1 MTRIAIVGGTGPEGR
16 GLALRLAMAGHEV
29 VIGSRDAGRAAEAAA
44 GLLDA
49 VVPAQAGTSS
59 PSGRGAS
66 TPHSQERETSSTPL
80 SQERETSST
89 PLSQEWETSST
100 PLSQEW
106 ETSSTPL
113 SQEWETSSTPL
124 SQEWERVR
132 VRVDGAANAD
142 AVSDADVVLLAV
154 PFEGLRPTAEALREA
169 LAGRLVVSIVAPV
182 EFVEGQM
189 RAVTVPEGSAGE
201 LTRDLL
207 PQSRVAAAF
216 QNMSSRDL
224 LRAQHPLEGD
234 VAVTADDESAR
245 RETMALAEAM
255 PSLRAVDAGPLS
267 NSRYVE
273 ELTALLV
280 NLNRIHKAHST
291 IRFLG
296 L

>member
-29 VIGSRDAGRAAEAAA
+29 VIGSRDAGRAADAAS
-44 GLLDA
+44 GLLEAHPHPD
-49 VVPAQAGTSS
+49 PHPSPLPEGEGKEQGTLSTAGEGKEQGGGNRGRDSRLRGNDEGG
-59 PSGRGAS
+59 SGNDEGGSGNDEGGSGNDEGGSGNDEGGLAIS
-66 TPHSQERETSSTPL
+66 
-80 SQERETSST
+80 
-89 PLSQEWETSST
+89 
-100 PLSQEW
+100 
-106 ETSSTPL
+106 
-113 SQEWETSSTPL
+113 
-124 SQEWERVR
+124 
-132 VRVDGAANAD
+132 GAANAD
-142 AVSDADVVLLAV
+142 AVSNADVVLLAV
-154 PFEGLRPTAEALREA
+154 PFEGLRPTAEALRES

-182 EFVEGQM
+182 EFADGQM
-189 RAVTVPEGSAGE
+189 RALSVPEGSAGE
-201 LTRDLL
+201 LARELL
-207 PQSRVAAAF
+207 PESRVAAAF
-216 QNMSSRDL
+216 QNMSARDL
-224 LRAQHPLEGD
+224 LRADHPLEGD

>member
-29 VIGSRDAGRAAEAAA
+29 VIGSRDAGRAAEAAS
-44 GLLDA
+44 GLLGGNPHPRIGDA
-49 VVPAQAGTSS
+49 HPLPGGEGKELMQGGDLS
-59 PSGRGAS
+59 PQGRGVS
-66 TPHSQERETSSTPL
+66 GPPRPPGEGL
-80 SQERETSST
+80 G
-89 PLSQEWETSST
+89 
-100 PLSQEW
+100 
-106 ETSSTPL
+106 
-113 SQEWETSSTPL
+113 
-124 SQEWERVR
+124 VR
-132 VRVDGAANAD
+132 VTGAANAD
-142 AVSDADVVLLAV
+142 AVSGADAVLLAV
-154 PFEGLRPTAEALREA
+154 PFEGLRPTAESLRAA

-182 EFVEGQM
+182 EFADGQM
-189 RAVTVPEGSAGE
+189 RALTVPEGSAGE
-201 LTRDLL
+201 LTRELL
-207 PQSRVAAAF
+207 PESRVAAAF
-216 QNMSSRDL
+216 QNMSARDL
-224 LRAQHPLEGD
+224 LRADRPLEGD
-234 VAVTADDESAR
+234 VAVTADDDEAR

>member
-29 VIGSRDAGRAAEAAA
+29 VIGSRDAGRAAEAAS
-44 GLLDA
+44 GLLEGNPHPRIGDA
-49 VVPAQAGTSS
+49 HPLPGGEGREQGRSDGGSLAISGT
-59 PSGRGAS
+59 
-66 TPHSQERETSSTPL
+66 T
-80 SQERETSST
+80 
-89 PLSQEWETSST
+89 
-100 PLSQEW
+100 
-106 ETSSTPL
+106 
-113 SQEWETSSTPL
+113 
-124 SQEWERVR
+124 
-132 VRVDGAANAD
+132 NAD
-142 AVSDADVVLLAV
+142 AVSGADAVLLAV
-154 PFEGLRPTAEALREA
+154 PFEGLRPTAESLREA

-182 EFVEGQM
+182 EFADGQM
-189 RAVTVPEGSAGE
+189 RALTVPEGSAGE

-207 PQSRVAAAF
+207 PESRVAAAF
-216 QNMSSRDL
+216 QNMSARDL

>member
-29 VIGSRDAGRAAEAAA
+29 VIGSRDAGRAAAAAA
-44 GLLDA
+44 GLLEGRES
-49 VVPAQAGTSS
+49 VVPALQRARRAGTSS
-59 PSGRGAS
+59 PQGRELPIS
-66 TPHSQERETSSTPL
+66 
-80 SQERETSST
+80 
-89 PLSQEWETSST
+89 
-100 PLSQEW
+100 
-106 ETSSTPL
+106 
-113 SQEWETSSTPL
+113 
-124 SQEWERVR
+124 
-132 VRVDGAANAD
+132 GAANAD
-142 AVSDADVVLLAV
+142 AVNSADVVLLAV
-154 PFEGLRPTAEALREA
+154 PFEGLRPTAESLREQ
-169 LAGRLVVSIVAPV
+169 LVGKLVVSIVAPV
-182 EFVEGQM
+182 TFADGQM
-189 RAVTVPEGSAGE
+189 SAISVPEGSAGE

-207 PQSRVAAAF
+207 PESRVAAAF
-216 QNMSSRDL
+216 QNMSARDL

-234 VAVTADDESAR
+234 VAVCADDDDAR

-267 NSRYVE
+267 NSRYIE

>member
-29 VIGSRDAGRAAEAAA
+29 VIGSRDAGRAADAAS
-44 GLLDA
+44 GLLEHPHPSPLPRGEGRNQGTHSTGGEGKGQGELSTA
-49 VVPAQAGTSS
+49 GVEKHRGTATGGEVPASAGTT
-59 PSGRGAS
+59 SGALNIS
-66 TPHSQERETSSTPL
+66 
-80 SQERETSST
+80 
-89 PLSQEWETSST
+89 
-100 PLSQEW
+100 
-106 ETSSTPL
+106 
-113 SQEWETSSTPL
+113 
-124 SQEWERVR
+124 
-132 VRVDGAANAD
+132 GAANAD
-142 AVSDADVVLLAV
+142 AVSGADAVLLAV
-154 PFEGLRPTAEALREA
+154 PFEGLRPTAESLREA

-182 EFVEGQM
+182 EFADGQM
-189 RAVTVPEGSAGE
+189 RALTVPEGSAGE

-207 PQSRVAAAF
+207 PESRVAAAF
-216 QNMSSRDL
+216 QNMSARDL
-224 LRAQHPLEGD
+224 LRAGHPLEGD

>member
-29 VIGSRDAGRAAEAAA
+29 VIGSRDAGRAAEAAS
-44 GLLDA
+44 GLLEGRA
-49 VVPAQAGTSS
+49 SVVPAEAGTSS
-59 PSGRGAS
+59 QEGALAIS
-66 TPHSQERETSSTPL
+66 
-80 SQERETSST
+80 
-89 PLSQEWETSST
+89 
-100 PLSQEW
+100 
-106 ETSSTPL
+106 
-113 SQEWETSSTPL
+113 
-124 SQEWERVR
+124 
-132 VRVDGAANAD
+132 GAANAD
-142 AVSDADVVLLAV
+142 AVSDAEAVLLAV
-154 PFEGLRPTAEALREA
+154 PFEGLRPTAESLREA

-182 EFVEGQM
+182 EFADGQM
-189 RAVTVPEGSAGE
+189 RAVSVPEGSAGE

-207 PQSRVAAAF
+207 PESRVAAAF
-216 QNMSSRDL
+216 QNMSARDL

-234 VAVTADDESAR
+234 VAVTADDDSAR
-245 RETMALAEAM
+245 HETMALAEAM

>member
-29 VIGSRDAGRAAEAAA
+29 VIGSRDAGRAAEAAS
-44 GLLDA
+44 GLVA
-49 VVPAQAGTSS
+49 SGS
-59 PSGRGAS
+59 PR
-66 TPHSQERETSSTPL
+66 PL
-80 SQERETSST
+80 GEG
-89 PLSQEWETSST
+89 LG
-100 PLSQEW
+100 
-106 ETSSTPL
+106 
-113 SQEWETSSTPL
+113 
-124 SQEWERVR
+124 VR
-132 VRVDGAANAD
+132 VTGAANAD
-142 AVSDADVVLLAV
+142 AVSGADVVLLAV
-154 PFEGLRPTAEALREA
+154 PFEGLRPTAESLRDA

-182 EFVEGQM
+182 EFVDGQM
-189 RAVTVPEGSAGE
+189 RAVSVPEGSAGE

-207 PQSRVAAAF
+207 PESRVAAAF
-216 QNMSSRDL
+216 QNMSARDL
-224 LRAQHPLEGD
+224 LRADHPLEGD

-296 L
+296 I

>member
-16 GLALRLAMAGHEV
+16 GLAMRLAMAGHEV
-29 VIGSRDAGRAAEAAA
+29 VIGSRDAGRAADAAS
-44 GLLDA
+44 GLLE
-49 VVPAQAGTSS
+49 
-59 PSGRGAS
+59 GRD
-66 TPHSQERETSSTPL
+66 TLPIT
-80 SQERETSST
+80 
-89 PLSQEWETSST
+89 
-100 PLSQEW
+100 
-106 ETSSTPL
+106 
-113 SQEWETSSTPL
+113 
-124 SQEWERVR
+124 
-132 VRVDGAANAD
+132 GAANAD
-142 AVSDADVVLLAV
+142 AVSEADVVLLAV
-154 PFEGLRPTAEALREA
+154 PFEGLRPTAEALRQA

-182 EFVEGQM
+182 EFADGQM
-189 RAVTVPEGSAGE
+189 RALTVPEGSAGE

-207 PQSRVAAAF
+207 PESRVAAAF
-216 QNMSSRDL
+216 QNMSARDL
-224 LRAQHPLEGD
+224 LRADHPLEGD

>member
-29 VIGSRDAGRAAEAAA
+29 VIGSRDAGRAAEAAS
-44 GLLDA
+44 GLLEAHPHPPQGNPHPRIGDA
-49 VVPAQAGTSS
+49 HPLPEGEGREQGRSDGGLDS
-59 PSGRGAS
+59 RLRGNDESGRGNDGS
-66 TPHSQERETSSTPL
+66 ERGNDGS
-80 SQERETSST
+80 ERGNDGGALAIT
-89 PLSQEWETSST
+89 
-100 PLSQEW
+100 
-106 ETSSTPL
+106 
-113 SQEWETSSTPL
+113 
-124 SQEWERVR
+124 
-132 VRVDGAANAD
+132 GAANAD
-142 AVSDADVVLLAV
+142 AVSGADAVLLAV
-154 PFEGLRPTAEALREA
+154 PFEGLRPTAESLRDA

-182 EFVEGQM
+182 EFVDGQM
-189 RAVTVPEGSAGE
+189 RAVSVPEGSAGE

-207 PQSRVAAAF
+207 PESRVAAAF
-216 QNMSSRDL
+216 QNMSARDL
-224 LRAQHPLEGD
+224 LRADHPLEGD

>member
-29 VIGSRDAGRAAEAAA
+29 VIGSRDAGRAAEAAS
-44 GLLDA
+44 GLMERMP
-49 VVPAQAGTSS
+49 VVPAQAGTSP
-59 PSGRGAS
+59 PSESGAS
-66 TPHSQERETSSTPL
+66 SD
-80 SQERETSST
+80 
-89 PLSQEWETSST
+89 
-100 PLSQEW
+100 
-106 ETSSTPL
+106 
-113 SQEWETSSTPL
+113 PL

-132 VRVDGAANAD
+132 VRVEGAANAD
-142 AVSDADVVLLAV
+142 AVSGADVVLLAV
-154 PFEGLRPTAEALREA
+154 PFEGLRPTAESLRDA

-182 EFVEGQM
+182 EFVDGQM
-189 RAVTVPEGSAGE
+189 RAVSVPEGSAGE

-207 PQSRVAAAF
+207 PESRVAAAF
-216 QNMSSRDL
+216 QNMSARDL
-224 LRAQHPLEGD
+224 LRAGHALEGD
-234 VAVTADDESAR
+234 VAVTADDAEAR

>member
-29 VIGSRDAGRAAEAAA
+29 VIGSRDATRAAEAAS
-44 GLLDA
+44 GLMESLR
-49 VVPAQAGTSS
+49 PAQAHPHPPQSGDLS
-59 PSGRGAS
+59 PQGRGVS
-66 TPHSQERETSSTPL
+66 DSPQERAAPSD
-80 SQERETSST
+80 
-89 PLSQEWETSST
+89 
-100 PLSQEW
+100 
-106 ETSSTPL
+106 
-113 SQEWETSSTPL
+113 PL

-142 AVSDADVVLLAV
+142 AVSNADAVLLAV
-154 PFEGLRPTAEALREA
+154 PFEGLRPTAESLRDA

-182 EFVEGQM
+182 EFADGQM
-189 RAVTVPEGSAGE
+189 RALTVPEGSAGE

-207 PQSRVAAAF
+207 PESRVAAAF
-216 QNMSSRDL
+216 QNMSARDL
-224 LRAQHPLEGD
+224 LRADHPLEGD

>member
-1 MTRIAIVGGTGPEGR
+1 MAI
-16 GLALRLAMAGHEV
+16 
-29 VIGSRDAGRAAEAAA
+29 S
-44 GLLDA
+44 
-49 VVPAQAGTSS
+49 
-59 PSGRGAS
+59 
-66 TPHSQERETSSTPL
+66 
-80 SQERETSST
+80 
-89 PLSQEWETSST
+89 
-100 PLSQEW
+100 
-106 ETSSTPL
+106 
-113 SQEWETSSTPL
+113 
-124 SQEWERVR
+124 
-132 VRVDGAANAD
+132 GAANAD

-182 EFVEGQM
+182 EFTDGQM
-189 RAVTVPEGSAGE
+189 RALSVPEGSAGE
-201 LTRDLL
+201 LARDLL
-207 PQSRVAAAF
+207 PESRVAAAF
-216 QNMSSRDL
+216 QNMSARDL
-224 LRAQHPLEGD
+224 LRADHPLEGD
-234 VAVTADDESAR
+234 VAVCADDDSAR

>member
-29 VIGSRDAGRAAEAAA
+29 VIGSRDESRAQEAAS
-44 GLLDA
+44 GLLES
-49 VVPAQAGTSS
+49 QALPIS
-59 PSGRGAS
+59 
-66 TPHSQERETSSTPL
+66 
-80 SQERETSST
+80 
-89 PLSQEWETSST
+89 
-100 PLSQEW
+100 
-106 ETSSTPL
+106 
-113 SQEWETSSTPL
+113 
-124 SQEWERVR
+124 
-132 VRVDGAANAD
+132 GAANAD
-142 AVSDADVVLLAV
+142 AVSGADAVLLAV
-154 PFEGLRPTAEALREA
+154 PFDGLRPTAEALRER

-182 EFVEGQM
+182 EFTNGQM
-189 RAVTVPEGSAGE
+189 RAVSVPEGSAGE

-207 PQSRVAAAF
+207 PASRVAAAF
-216 QNMSSRDL
+216 QNLSARDL
-224 LRAQHPLEGD
+224 LRAEHPLEGD
-234 VAVTADDESAR
+234 VAVCADDEPAR

-255 PSLRAVDAGPLS
+255 ASLRAVDAGPLS

>member
-29 VIGSRDAGRAAEAAA
+29 VIGSRDAARASDAASRLLEARDV
-44 GLLDA
+44 L
-49 VVPAQAGTSS
+49 PIT
-59 PSGRGAS
+59 
-66 TPHSQERETSSTPL
+66 
-80 SQERETSST
+80 
-89 PLSQEWETSST
+89 
-100 PLSQEW
+100 
-106 ETSSTPL
+106 
-113 SQEWETSSTPL
+113 
-124 SQEWERVR
+124 
-132 VRVDGAANAD
+132 GAANPD

-154 PFEGLRPTAEALREA
+154 PFEGLRPTAESLREG

-182 EFVEGQM
+182 EFADGQM
-189 RAVTVPEGSAGE
+189 SAVSVPEGSAGE

-207 PQSRVAAAF
+207 PESRVAAAF
-216 QNMSSRDL
+216 QNMSARDL

-234 VAVTADDESAR
+234 VAVCADDDSAR

-280 NLNRIHKAHST
+280 NLNRIHKAHTT

>member
-29 VIGSRDAGRAAEAAA
+29 VIGSRDAGRAAEAAS
-44 GLLDA
+44 GLLEGNPHPRIGDA
-49 VVPAQAGTSS
+49 HPLPGGEGRERGQGGDLS
-59 PSGRGAS
+59 P
-66 TPHSQERETSSTPL
+66 QERGVSGPPRPL
-80 SQERETSST
+80 GGGGALKRVG
-89 PLSQEWETSST
+89 
-100 PLSQEW
+100 
-106 ETSSTPL
+106 
-113 SQEWETSSTPL
+113 
-124 SQEWERVR
+124 VR
-132 VRVDGAANAD
+132 VSGATNAE
-142 AVSDADVVLLAV
+142 AVSGADVVLLAV
-154 PFEGLRPTAEALREA
+154 PFEGLRPTAESLRDV

-182 EFVEGQM
+182 EFADGQM
-189 RAVTVPEGSAGE
+189 RAVSVPEGSAGE

-207 PQSRVAAAF
+207 PESRVAAAF
-216 QNMSSRDL
+216 QNMSARDL
-224 LRAQHPLEGD
+224 LRADHALEGD
-234 VAVTADDESAR
+234 VAVTADDAEAR

>member
-29 VIGSRDAGRAAEAAA
+29 VIGSRDASRAAEAAS
-44 GLLDA
+44 GLVEGRDA
-49 VVPAQAGTSS
+49 
-59 PSGRGAS
+59 PSI
-66 TPHSQERETSSTPL
+66 
-80 SQERETSST
+80 
-89 PLSQEWETSST
+89 
-100 PLSQEW
+100 
-106 ETSSTPL
+106 
-113 SQEWETSSTPL
+113 PL

-142 AVSDADVVLLAV
+142 AVSNADVVLLAV
-154 PFEGLRPTAEALREA
+154 PFEGLRPTAESLRDA
-169 LAGRLVVSIVAPV
+169 LAGKLVVSIVAPV
-182 EFVEGQM
+182 EFADGQM
-189 RAVTVPEGSAGE
+189 RALTVPEGSAGE

-207 PQSRVAAAF
+207 PESRVAAAF
-216 QNMSSRDL
+216 QNMSARDL
-224 LRAQHPLEGD
+224 LRADHPLEGD

>member
-29 VIGSRDAGRAAEAAA
+29 VIGSRDAGRAADAAS
-44 GLLDA
+44 GLLGHPHPRIEDA
-49 VVPAQAGTSS
+49 HPLPKGE
-59 PSGRGAS
+59 GRESLAIS
-66 TPHSQERETSSTPL
+66 
-80 SQERETSST
+80 
-89 PLSQEWETSST
+89 
-100 PLSQEW
+100 
-106 ETSSTPL
+106 
-113 SQEWETSSTPL
+113 
-124 SQEWERVR
+124 
-132 VRVDGAANAD
+132 GAANAD

-154 PFEGLRPTAEALREA
+154 PFEGLRPTAESLREA

-182 EFVEGQM
+182 EFTDGQM
-189 RAVTVPEGSAGE
+189 RALSVPEGSAGE
-201 LTRDLL
+201 LARDLL
-207 PQSRVAAAF
+207 PESRVAAAF
-216 QNMSSRDL
+216 QNMSARDL
-224 LRAQHPLEGD
+224 LRADHPLEGD
-234 VAVTADDESAR
+234 VAVCADDDSAR

>member
-29 VIGSRDAGRAAEAAA
+29 VIGSRDAGRAADAASGLVEGGEGKD
-44 GLLDA
+44 GLLI
-49 VVPAQAGTSS
+49 T
-59 PSGRGAS
+59 
-66 TPHSQERETSSTPL
+66 
-80 SQERETSST
+80 
-89 PLSQEWETSST
+89 
-100 PLSQEW
+100 
-106 ETSSTPL
+106 
-113 SQEWETSSTPL
+113 
-124 SQEWERVR
+124 
-132 VRVDGAANAD
+132 GAANAD
-142 AVSDADVVLLAV
+142 AVSGADVVLLAV
-154 PFEGLRPTAEALREA
+154 PFEGLRPTAEALREG

-182 EFVEGQM
+182 EFVDGQM
-189 RAVTVPEGSAGE
+189 RAVSVPEGSAGE

-207 PQSRVAAAF
+207 PESRVAAAF
-216 QNMSSRDL
+216 QNMSARDL
-224 LRAQHPLEGD
+224 LRAGHPLEGD

>member
-29 VIGSRDAGRAAEAAA
+29 VIGSRDAGRAAEAAS
-44 GLLDA
+44 GLLEGNPHPRIGDA
-49 VVPAQAGTSS
+49 HPLPEGEGRERAQSDE
-59 PSGRGAS
+59 GALAIS
-66 TPHSQERETSSTPL
+66 
-80 SQERETSST
+80 
-89 PLSQEWETSST
+89 
-100 PLSQEW
+100 
-106 ETSSTPL
+106 
-113 SQEWETSSTPL
+113 
-124 SQEWERVR
+124 
-132 VRVDGAANAD
+132 GAANAD
-142 AVSDADVVLLAV
+142 AVSGADAVLLAV
-154 PFEGLRPTAEALREA
+154 PFEGLRPTAEALRDA

-182 EFVEGQM
+182 EFVDGQM
-189 RAVTVPEGSAGE
+189 RAVSVPEGSAGE

-207 PQSRVAAAF
+207 PESRVAAAF
-216 QNMSSRDL
+216 QNMSARDL
-224 LRAQHPLEGD
+224 LRADHALEGD
-234 VAVTADDESAR
+234 VAVTADDKSAR

>member
-16 GLALRLAMAGHEV
+16 GLALRLAIAGHEV
-29 VIGSRDAGRAAEAAA
+29 VIGSRDAGRAAEAAS
-44 GLLDA
+44 GLLEGRDA
-49 VVPAQAGTSS
+49 LPIS
-59 PSGRGAS
+59 
-66 TPHSQERETSSTPL
+66 
-80 SQERETSST
+80 
-89 PLSQEWETSST
+89 
-100 PLSQEW
+100 
-106 ETSSTPL
+106 
-113 SQEWETSSTPL
+113 
-124 SQEWERVR
+124 
-132 VRVDGAANAD
+132 GAANAD
-142 AVSDADVVLLAV
+142 AVNDADAVLLAV
-154 PFEGLRPTAEALREA
+154 PFEGLRPTAESLRDA

-182 EFVEGQM
+182 EFTDGQM
-189 RAVTVPEGSAGE
+189 RAVSVPEGSAGE

-207 PQSRVAAAF
+207 PESRVAAAF
-216 QNMSSRDL
+216 QNMSARDL

-234 VAVTADDESAR
+234 VAVTADDDSAR

>member
-29 VIGSRDAGRAAEAAA
+29 VIGSRDAGRAAEAAS
-44 GLLDA
+44 GLL
-49 VVPAQAGTSS
+49 GS
-59 PSGRGAS
+59 PHPGPLPEGEGKEGLAISGA
-66 TPHSQERETSSTPL
+66 EN
-80 SQERETSST
+80 
-89 PLSQEWETSST
+89 
-100 PLSQEW
+100 
-106 ETSSTPL
+106 
-113 SQEWETSSTPL
+113 
-124 SQEWERVR
+124 VR
-132 VRVDGAANAD
+132 

-154 PFEGLRPTAEALREA
+154 PFEGLRPTAESLREA

-182 EFVEGQM
+182 EFADGQM
-189 RAVTVPEGSAGE
+189 RALSVPEGSAGE

-207 PQSRVAAAF
+207 PESRVAAAF
-216 QNMSSRDL
+216 QNMSARDL
-224 LRAQHPLEGD
+224 LRAEHPLEGD

>member
-1 MTRIAIVGGTGPEGR
+1 MKRERTGPEGR
-16 GLALRLAMAGHEV
+16 GA
-29 VIGSRDAGRAAEAAA
+29 GSRCGWRWRVTRSSSARGTRVARLRRRRGCWNTLTRLRPPLPGGEGKE
-44 GLLDA
+44 GL
-49 VVPAQAGTSS
+49 PIT
-59 PSGRGAS
+59 
-66 TPHSQERETSSTPL
+66 
-80 SQERETSST
+80 
-89 PLSQEWETSST
+89 
-100 PLSQEW
+100 
-106 ETSSTPL
+106 
-113 SQEWETSSTPL
+113 
-124 SQEWERVR
+124 
-132 VRVDGAANAD
+132 GAANAD
-142 AVSDADVVLLAV
+142 AVSEAEAVLLAV
-154 PFEGLRPTAEALREA
+154 PFEGLRPTAESLREA

-182 EFVEGQM
+182 EFVDGQM
-189 RAVTVPEGSAGE
+189 RAVSVPEGSAGE

-207 PQSRVAAAF
+207 PESRVAAAF
-216 QNMSSRDL
+216 QNMSARDL
-224 LRAQHPLEGD
+224 LRADHPLEGD

>member
-29 VIGSRDAGRAAEAAA
+29 VIGSRDAGRAAEAAS
-44 GLLDA
+44 GLLEGNPHPRIEDA
-49 VVPAQAGTSS
+49 
-59 PSGRGAS
+59 
-66 TPHSQERETSSTPL
+66 HPL
-80 SQERETSST
+80 PGGEGKEGLAVT
-89 PLSQEWETSST
+89 
-100 PLSQEW
+100 
-106 ETSSTPL
+106 
-113 SQEWETSSTPL
+113 
-124 SQEWERVR
+124 
-132 VRVDGAANAD
+132 GAANAD
-142 AVSDADVVLLAV
+142 AVSEADAVLLAV
-154 PFEGLRPTAEALREA
+154 PFEGLRPTAESLREA

-182 EFVEGQM
+182 EFVDGQM
-189 RAVTVPEGSAGE
+189 RAVSVPEGSAGE

-207 PQSRVAAAF
+207 PESRVAAAF
-216 QNMSSRDL
+216 QNMSARDL
-224 LRAQHPLEGD
+224 LRADHPLEGD

>member
-29 VIGSRDAGRAAEAAA
+29 VIGSRDAGRAAEAAS
-44 GLLDA
+44 GLLEGNPHPRIGDA
-49 VVPAQAGTSS
+49 HPLPGGE
-59 PSGRGAS
+59 GRERGQSDEGALPI
-66 TPHSQERETSSTPL
+66 T
-80 SQERETSST
+80 
-89 PLSQEWETSST
+89 
-100 PLSQEW
+100 
-106 ETSSTPL
+106 
-113 SQEWETSSTPL
+113 
-124 SQEWERVR
+124 
-132 VRVDGAANAD
+132 GAANAD
-142 AVSDADVVLLAV
+142 AVSGADAVLLAV
-154 PFEGLRPTAEALREA
+154 PFEGLRPTAESLRDA

-182 EFVEGQM
+182 EFVDGQM
-189 RAVTVPEGSAGE
+189 RAVSVPEGSAGE

-207 PQSRVAAAF
+207 PESRVAAAF
-216 QNMSSRDL
+216 QNMSARDL
-224 LRAQHPLEGD
+224 LRAGHPLEGD